1 MSPFSLLVVTVLA
14 AASFVA
20 WPALQV
26 RAFPLDDAWI
36 TQVIARNFASTGV
49 WGFEPGVASSGATS
63 PLWTLLMAPPH
74 WIGFPAPATWSFL
87 WSAALLAGFCA
98 AVYALRR
105 RDGDEPASAAALALL
120 PAMLGNAAWLAA
132 TGLEPL
138 LLAALT
144 ALAVLLWHR
153 RSRWAGIACGL
164 VVLVR
169 PEGLVIG
176 PTLVVLG
183 WLDPARR
190 RPSEIAR
197 LLGPVAPAAAGTS
210 AFSWVTSGGWLP
222 TTFEGRRWLFGA
234 QEFDLQ
240 RSLDLVRAWASQLVE
255 RGLLAPRALALPIF
269 ALALV
274 GAIGAFRRGGRL
286 PAFGA
291 LVVCALALN
300 VPYLAMLPNIGHG
313 GRYQPMNLLLF
324 VPLTALGIVTLS
336 RRLAP
341 RARGLAVAIPLAVA
355 LACVPSLAHWRAT
368 TRDGVAHIEDAHAAL
383 ALWVAANVGR
393 GEPIAAF
400 DIGALAY
407 GGKHRVL
414 DLGGLVDRDYLPYL
428 RSGRVP
434 DWLREHD
441 VRWLALPLDDVDGV
455 PGLHLERRL
464 GLAGRPDLP
473 LEPVVEFATP
483 REVWAPAFADT
494 GHALPRLVLFRV
506 ADVGPSSRARA
517 YHPHPES
524 NRSSPPGPAPSVPG
538 PHPAAMPR
546 IK

>member
-1 MSPFSLLVVTVLA
+1 MSTEKSGMSPFPLLVVA
-14 AASFVA
+14 AVVAVAAFVA
-20 WPALQV
+20 WPTLDAGG
-26 RAFPLDDAWI
+26 FPLDDAWI

-49 WGFEPGVASSGATS
+49 WGFEPGAASSGATS
-63 PLWTLLMAPPH
+63 ILWTLLIAPPH
-74 WIGFPAPATWSFL
+74 WIGSPPPAMWSFL

-105 RDGDEPASAAALALL
+105 RDGDEPASAGALALL

-169 PEGLVIG
+169 PEGLVVG
-176 PTLVVLG
+176 PTLIVLG
-183 WLDPARR
+183 LLDPSRR

-197 LLGPVAPAAAGTS
+197 LLGPVALAAAATS

-222 TTFEGRRWLFGA
+222 TTYAGRRWLLGA
-234 QEFDLQ
+234 EEFDLQ

-255 RGLLAPRALALPIF
+255 RGLLAPRALALPIL

-274 GAIGAFRRGGRL
+274 GASASLRRGGRL

-300 VPYLAMLPNIGHG
+300 VPYLALLPNIGHG

-336 RRLAP
+336 RGLAP
-341 RARGLAVAIPLAVA
+341 RARVLPVAIPIAVA

-368 TRDGVAHIEDAHAAL
+368 TRDGV
-383 ALWVAANVGR
+383 
-393 GEPIAAF
+393 
-400 DIGALAY
+400 
-407 GGKHRVL
+407 
-414 DLGGLVDRDYLPYL
+414 
-428 RSGRVP
+428 RSFM
-434 DWLREHD
+434 
-441 VRWLALPLDDVDGV
+441 A
-455 PGLHLERRL
+455 
-464 GLAGRPDLP
+464 
-473 LEPVVEFATP
+473 
-483 REVWAPAFADT
+483 
-494 GHALPRLVLFRV
+494 
-506 ADVGPSSRARA
+506 PSSGLFNVVAR
-517 YHPHPES
+517 PIL
-524 NRSSPPGPAPSVPG
+524 R
-538 PHPAAMPR
+538 
-546 IK
+546 